1 MISTMKTSRLKSLVQ
16 EEANRNFILENLK
29 ADTSSLL
36 FKFAKDEDKRL
47 LIEQIA
53 SRQAIRKK
61 LPEAYNDL
69 QRLFPP
75 KGNLEQSSSEA
86 ISKLKADL
94 VPAAKSLADLS
105 GGFGIDFLYLMQKF
119 EQGHFVEP
127 NEELCEMSSLNLRRL
142 LPQKEI
148 HFYPVTAESFIEQNK
163 TPFDFIYLDPSRRDL
178 AHRPLYRPEEYQPNI
193 LAIKSEL
200 LKLSKQVYVKMSPMI
215 SIPEYLQILPETQEV
230 WILSERNE
238 CKEVGFLLGR
248 EPKGGVKI
256 RTYNLLLEGQQKY
269 ESEWGELANIE
280 LSEIHQYLYLP
291 NSSILKA
298 GIQDQ
303 VAQDLKLG
311 KLDPNSHLY
320 SSPELIEKFPGR
332 IFLLKD
338 IHKAY
343 AKSLCSKA
351 LQVISRN
358 FPDSPEFISRKL
370 KLKAKGA
377 KDYLIATKQ
386 SGKPV
391 FIEASLYVPSLERN
405 GG

>member
-1 MISTMKTSRLKSLVQ
+1 MKTSRLKSLLK
-16 EEANRNFILENLK
+16 EEANRSFISENLK

-61 LPEAYNDL
+61 LPEAYDDF

-75 KGNLEQSSSEA
+75 KSNLEQSSSEA
-86 ISKLKADL
+86 IAKLKADL
-94 VPAAKSLADLS
+94 IPAAKVLADLS

-127 NEELCEMSSLNLRRL
+127 NEELGDLSSENLRRL
-142 LPQKEI
+142 LTQKEL
-148 HFYPVTAESFIEQNK
+148 HFYTETAESFIKENK
-163 TPFDFIYLDPSRRDL
+163 NHFDLIYLDPSRRDS

-193 LAIKSEL
+193 LEIKSEL
-200 LKLSKQVYVKMSPMI
+200 LKFTQQVYVKMSPMI
-215 SIPEYLQILPETQEV
+215 SIPEYLQILPETREV
-230 WILSERNE
+230 WVLSERNE
-238 CKEVGFLLGR
+238 CKEVGFLLSS
-248 EPKGGVKI
+248 ESKTAVKI
-256 RTYNLLLEGQQKY
+256 RSFNLLAEGRQEY
-269 ESEWGELANIE
+269 ESEWGNFAPID

-303 VAQDLKLG
+303 VAQDLKLV
-311 KLDPNSHLY
+311 KLDSNSHLY
-320 SSPELIEKFPGR
+320 SSPELIDIFPGR

-343 AKSLCSKA
+343 AKSLRSKA

-358 FPDSPEFISRKL
+358 FSDSPELISRKL

-377 KDYLIATKQ
+377 QDFLIATRH

-391 FIEASLYVPSLERN
+391 FIEASLYVPSLEGN

>member
-1 MISTMKTSRLKSLVQ
+1 MKTSRLKSLI
-16 EEANRNFILENLK
+16 EKEANRKFIHENLK

-61 LPEAYNDL
+61 LPEAYDDL
-69 QRLFPP
+69 LRLFPP
-75 KGNLEQSSSEA
+75 KSNLEQSSSEA
-86 ISKLKADL
+86 IAKLKADL
-94 VPAAKSLADLS
+94 FPAAKVLADLS

-127 NEELCEMSSLNLRRL
+127 NEELCELSSENLRRL
-142 LPQKEI
+142 LVQKDL
-148 HFYPVTAESFIEQNK
+148 HFYTETAESFSKENKEQ
-163 TPFDFIYLDPSRRDL
+163 FDLIYLDPSRRDS

-193 LAIKSEL
+193 LEIKSEL
-200 LKLSKQVYVKMSPMI
+200 LKHSKQVYVKMSPMI
-215 SIPEYLQILPETQEV
+215 SIPEYLQILPETREV
-230 WILSERNE
+230 WVLSERNE
-238 CKEVGFLLGR
+238 CKEVGFLLASEG
-248 EPKGGVKI
+248 KAAVKI
-256 RTYNLLLEGQQKY
+256 RSFNLLAEGQQEY
-269 ESEWGELANIE
+269 DSEWGNFAPIN

-320 SSPELIEKFPGR
+320 SSPELSEKFPGR

-343 AKSLCSKA
+343 AKSLRSKA

-377 KDYLIATKQ
+377 KDFLIATKH

-391 FIEASLYVPSLERN
+391 FIEASLYVPSFEGN